1 MNGNVSEGIPKTQE
15 QCRIKVRPHWS
26 GLISECHVC
35 IVVDFFAVIK
45 GFEVEKE
52 VINILNVFIPD

>member
-35 IVVDFFAVIK
+35 IVVDFF
-45 GFEVEKE
+45 EVEKE